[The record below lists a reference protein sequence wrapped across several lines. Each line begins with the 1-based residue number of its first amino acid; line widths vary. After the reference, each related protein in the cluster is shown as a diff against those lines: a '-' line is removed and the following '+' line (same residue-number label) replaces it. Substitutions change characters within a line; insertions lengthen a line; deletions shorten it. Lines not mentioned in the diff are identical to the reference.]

1 MNMSVTA
8 THTHANLSER
18 FVVRAS
24 VGAFAC
30 AHVFDE

>member
-18 FVVRAS
+18 FGVRAG

-30 AHVFDE
+30 ANVFHE